1 MIDNRIAL
9 AASLFAL
16 AFCGMPAAAQ
26 PGTGSPAPSAA
37 AAPSPHAAELV
48 DGEVRKI
55 DKDSKK
61 LTLRHGP
68 LKNLDMPGMTM
79 VFQVKDAAMLDQVQT
94 GDKVRFQV
102 EKIDGKLTVTQLEAA
117 R

>member
-1 MIDNRIAL
+1 MIDTRIAL

-16 AFCGMPAAAQ
+16 AICGTPAAQ
-26 PGTGSPAPSAA
+26 PAAGSAAPSTATAPSA
-37 AAPSPHAAELV
+37 PAAELA
-48 DGEVRKI
+48 DGEVRKV
-55 DKDSKK
+55 DKESRK

-79 VFQVKDAAMLDQVQT
+79 VFQVKDAAMLDQVQA
-94 GDKVRFQV
+94 GDKVRFHA
-102 EKIDGKLTVTQLEAA
+102 EKIDGKFTLTQLEAV